1 MNKFKGTGVA
11 IVTPFNSDKSVDY
24 KGLERLVEHL
34 IANQINYLVVQGT
47 TGESVTLTAQE
58 KTKILALKKEH
69 MISFAEITKK
79 FKGKPEFKEKRK
91 ASNKKFSKAL
101 TEAFGKERA
110 LEISKAAKKDKK
122 KKKKKE

>member
-1 MNKFKGTGVA
+1 MRKELVLLVFTLTMSSSLFAQKNIDKK
-11 IVTPFNSDKSVDY
+11 VTNFVK
-24 KGLERLVEHL
+24 K
-34 IANQINYLVVQGT
+34 I
-47 TGESVTLTAQE
+47 ESKITLTAQE